1 MGKLNLLEELL
12 NMVRSGEI
20 QTAEGPEAAE
30 MLLQEIRQIVWEK
43 VKEDIYD
50 DVTDLPTRHY
60 APDFDSWKTFLA
72 VCDGTA
78 DYKQVLEEG
87 YTEEQL
93 ENMWLTSHDISYASK
108 KQVQDELLYQL
119 NQLSILTR
127 PIQSDGQPDFYETL
141 EQEREANELRKEA
154 IKLKLKG
161 LYNMLMC
168 YI

>member
-1 MGKLNLLEELL
+1 MGKLNLLEELSI
-12 NMVRSGEI
+12 MVRNGAI

-60 APDFDSWKTFLA
+60 APDFDSWKTFLSA
-72 VCDGTA
+72 CNGTA
-78 DYKQVLEEG
+78 DYKKVLEEG

-93 ENMWLTSHDISYASK
+93 ENLWQTSHDMSYVSK
-108 KQVQDELLYQL
+108 EQVKEELLNQL
-119 NQLSILTR
+119 DQLSILTM

-141 EQEREANELRKEA
+141 EQMREANEIRKEA
-154 IKLKLKG
+154 IKLRLKG
-161 LYNMLMC
+161 LYNILMC
-168 YI
+168 YM